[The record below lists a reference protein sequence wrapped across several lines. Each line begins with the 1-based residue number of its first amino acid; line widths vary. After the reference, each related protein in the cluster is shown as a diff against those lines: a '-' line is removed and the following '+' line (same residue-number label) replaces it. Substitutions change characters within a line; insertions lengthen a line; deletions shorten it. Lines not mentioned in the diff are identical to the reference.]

1 MDKFKVKLM
10 PRAFRDLDEIY
21 SYIAHE
27 LSEPETALYLVSEL
41 ETAILSLEELPER
54 GAIRKT
60 GVYANKGYRQVFIGN
75 YSIIYRVDK
84 TNMLV
89 IIVTVRYTPSQH

>member
-1 MDKFKVKLM
+1 MKLM

-54 GAIRKT
+54 GAI
-60 GVYANKGYRQVFIGN
+60 
-75 YSIIYRVDK
+75 
-84 TNMLV
+84 
-89 IIVTVRYTPSQH
+89 